1 MFLDEAKICVVGG
14 RGGDGI
20 IGFRREKYVPKG
32 GPDGG
37 DGGRGGSV
45 ILRADPHVNTL
56 LAFRH
61 KVHFKAPP
69 GQPGGKNERHGAD
82 GDDLIISV
90 PVGTVVKLLH
100 TGELIADLDEPGKE
114 IVVARGGEGGRGNA
128 RFKTATRQAP
138 RIREKGAPG
147 EERWLK
153 LELKLL
159 ADVGIIGFPNAGKSS
174 LIAKIS
180 AARPKVAPYPFTTLI
195 PTLGVVQV
203 EEFKEFVVV
212 DIPGLIEG
220 AHEGKGLGDRF
231 LKHVER
237 TRLLIHLIDLAP
249 MEEGR
254 DPLHDYA
261 VINRELA
268 SFSPALAHKPQI
280 VVGNKIDLLTAEERQ
295 AIQERFAAQGIKL
308 HLISA
313 VTGEGTRALV
323 YECYQQLQ
331 QLKEKGDPHSAPS
344 PWKGEGWGEGQE
356 GPGER
361 SLQRIY
367 KLSDEPEYLVQ
378 RDERG
383 FVLTGR
389 ALARLARL
397 SLEERDAQEYLYER
411 LEALGVMAELRRQG
425 LKPGDTIKLG
435 EHELVYQ
442 DDNAQQR
449 EAC

>member
-1 MFLDEAKICVVGG
+1 MFIDEAKICVVGG
-14 RGGDGI
+14 KGGDGI
-20 IGFRREKYVPKG
+20 IGFRREKFVPKG

-45 ILRADPHVNTL
+45 ILRADPHINTL
-56 LAFRH
+56 LAFKH
-61 KVHFKAPP
+61 KVHFKAQS
-69 GQPGGKNERHGAD
+69 GQHGGKNNRRGAD
-82 GDDLIISV
+82 GEDLIIRV
-90 PVGTVVKLLH
+90 PVGTVVKFLQTEEIL
-100 TGELIADLDEPGKE
+100 ADLDAPGKE

-128 RFKTATRQAP
+128 HFKSSTRQAP

-180 AARPKVAPYPFTTLI
+180 AARPKIAPYPFTTLV

-237 TRLLIHLIDLAP
+237 TRLLIHLIDLGP
-249 MEEGR
+249 TGR
-254 DPLHDYA
+254 DPLSDYEI
-261 VINRELA
+261 INRELR
-268 SFSPALAHKPQI
+268 SFSPALAEKPQI
-280 VVGNKIDLLTAEERQ
+280 VVGNKIDLLGDEERR
-295 AIQERFAAQGIKL
+295 AIRERFVTHGIEL

-313 VTGEGTRALV
+313 VTGEGTRELI
-323 YECYQQLQ
+323 YECYRRLEE
-331 QLKEKGDPHSAPS
+331 LKATQPQPVMTEASVRRRVYVFTGRPAFEIGRDGDT
-344 PWKGEGWGEGQE
+344 
-356 GPGER
+356 
-361 SLQRIY
+361 
-367 KLSDEPEYLVQ
+367 
-378 RDERG
+378 
-383 FVLTGR
+383 FVLSGSSVE
-389 ALARLARL
+389 RLSRL

-411 LEALGVMAELRRQG
+411 LEALGIIAELRRQG
-425 LKPGDTIKLG
+425 LQNGHKIRLG
-435 EHELVYQ
+435 KYELVYQ
-442 DDNAQQR
+442 A
-449 EAC
+449 A

>member
-14 RGGDGI
+14 RGGDGV

-61 KVHFKAPP
+61 KVHFKAQP

-82 GDDLIISV
+82 GEDLILSV
-90 PVGTVVKLLH
+90 PVGTVVKLLQ
-100 TGELIADLDEPGKE
+100 TEEILADLDEPGKE
-114 IVVARGGEGGRGNA
+114 ILVARGGEGGRGNA
-128 RFKTATRQAP
+128 RFKTSTRQAP

-203 EEFKEFVVV
+203 EEFHDFVIV

-254 DPLHDYA
+254 DPLHDLS

-268 SFSPALAHKPQI
+268 SFSPALAQKPQI
-280 VVGNKIDLLTAEERQ
+280 VVGNKIDLLTAEERH
-295 AIQERFAAQGIKL
+295 AIQQRFAAEGIKL

-313 VTGEGTRALV
+313 LTGEGTRALV
-323 YECYQQLQ
+323 YECYEQLQ
-331 QLKEKGDPHSAPS
+331 RLRGAHDFPNRI
-344 PWKGEGWGEGQE
+344 GEGIEE
-356 GPGER
+356 
-361 SLQRIY
+361 QRVNRRLY
-367 KLSDEPEYLVQ
+367 KFSDEPEFDVQ
-378 RDERG
+378 RDERA
-383 FVLTGR
+383 FILTGR
-389 ALARLARL
+389 AMARLARL

-425 LKPGDTIKLG
+425 LRPGDIIKLG
-435 EHELVYQ
+435 EHELIY
-442 DDNAQQR
+442 
-449 EAC
+449 EP

>member
-14 RGGDGI
+14 RGGDGV

-61 KVHFKAPP
+61 KVHFKAQP

-82 GDDLIISV
+82 GEDLILSV
-90 PVGTVVKLLH
+90 PVGTVVKLLQ
-100 TGELIADLDEPGKE
+100 TEEILADLDEPGKE
-114 IVVARGGEGGRGNA
+114 ILVARGGEGGRGNA
-128 RFKTATRQAP
+128 RFKTSTRQAP
-138 RIREKGAPG
+138 RIRERGAPG

-203 EEFKEFVVV
+203 EEFHDFVIV

-254 DPLHDYA
+254 DPLHDFS

-268 SFSPALAHKPQI
+268 SFSPTLAQKPQI
-280 VVGNKIDLLTAEERQ
+280 VVGNKIDLLTAEERH
-295 AIQERFAAQGIKL
+295 AIQQRFAEQGITL

-313 VTGEGTRALV
+313 ITGEGTRALV
-323 YECYQQLQ
+323 YECYRQLQ
-331 QLKEKGDPHSAPS
+331 QLKNTHDFPVRER
-344 PWKGEGWGEGQE
+344 EGAEGK
-356 GPGER
+356 R
-361 SLQRIY
+361 VSRRIY
-367 KLSDEPEYLVQ
+367 KFSDEPEFSVQ
-378 RDERG
+378 RDERA
-383 FVLTGR
+383 FILTGR
-389 ALARLARL
+389 AMARLARL

-425 LKPGDTIKLG
+425 LRPGDVIKLG
-435 EHELVYQ
+435 EHELVY
-442 DDNAQQR
+442 
-449 EAC
+449 EP

>member
-56 LAFRH
+56 LAFQH
-61 KVHFKAPP
+61 KVHFKAQP
-69 GQPGGKNERHGAD
+69 GQPGGKNERRGAD
-82 GDDLIISV
+82 GEDLIIPV

-100 TGELIADLDEPGKE
+100 TGEVLADLDEPGKE

-128 RFKTATRQAP
+128 HFKTPTRQAP

-237 TRLLIHLIDLAP
+237 TRLLIHVIDLAP
-249 MEEGR
+249 LEEGR

-261 VINRELA
+261 VINHELA
-268 SFSPALAHKPQI
+268 SFSPELARKPQI
-280 VVGNKIDLLTAEERQ
+280 VVGNKIDMLTEEQRH
-295 AIQERFAAQGIKL
+295 AIQERFAAQGITL
-308 HLISA
+308 RLISA
-313 VTGEGTRALV
+313 LTGEGTRELV

-331 QLKEKGDPHSAPS
+331 KLKSSDLPSQASGEKGSRRVYIFS
-344 PWKGEGWGEGQE
+344 E
-356 GPGER
+356 
-361 SLQRIY
+361 
-367 KLSDEPEYLVQ
+367 EPDFVVQ
-378 RDERG
+378 KDAAG

-389 ALARLARL
+389 AMARLARL

-435 EHELVYQ
+435 EHELIYQ
-442 DDNAQQR
+442 DESSGD
-449 EAC
+449 